1 MSRCHYYVVDDDEDD
16 DVQIVGVNSLNPE
29 AAPGPQLGEYRLDA
43 PRSFYQ
49 GTSYLSQPFYT
60 GLAAHEMLATSAAG
74 LGGVAPLIP
83 FPAASYQSFSG
94 QLSAAESVSAGQFFP
109 PAAQTGHIVDLGS
122 VAASEAAPISESPA
136 ASASASGS
144 SSSLSSSSTS
154 SYGQATRSDYEL
166 DPTSSQTQTA
176 PAPVL
181 ATIHE
186 QSPTGDTVGR
196 SAWSGIAYGNI
207 LKILIGPRNC
217 DTTTNPDQFPPSF
230 FSDLASTIVSSFPY
244 EDFAYKHRCTVDEV
258 NHALVAQVVAPLIQC
273 HSVDKKQM
281 ADTAN
286 DIYNRWVPSD
296 YQYHDQHA
304 SPSSQA
310 IVTTPNLSEPHET
323 SASEKCPS
331 PQLTR
336 EETLEYARV
345 LLEGIADYAFG
356 TNNDTQ
362 AQNNAVPQAQTVG
375 TPKPVPTS
383 NIQAPSEVEPVNKN
397 EHIFTTPSPPRS
409 QTKDTN
415 SSRRPMKH
423 AKSPSCLT
431 RVSSSTSSS
440 THSAP
445 IKPKRRYEDIADP
458 ESPSPQN
465 QLSRNEREDTP
476 RPTKKAK
483 PDFNCPPPSPKACE
497 KQSHPSLPKLQNSE
511 KAKKM
516 DVCPA
521 KPHTYVPLTDE
532 TRIKRQRVT
541 VDPFG
546 KFKKVSPY
554 LEPNRNYTNIL
565 LERGVPLENHP
576 RTKRPLTERDIETI
590 KKGQKNFFK
599 YAMKLQCEHMDRLG
613 LPHPIPK
620 EHLIDEG
627 EDEASAPE
635 DFYHWDDEGFD
646 D

>member
-1 MSRCHYYVVDDDEDD
+1 MSRCHYYVVDDEEDD

-29 AAPGPQLGEYRLDA
+29 AAPGPQLGEYRLDT
-43 PRSFYQ
+43 PRPFYQ
-49 GTSYLSQPFYT
+49 GASYLSQPFYT
-60 GLAAHEMLATSAAG
+60 GFAAHELLATSAAG

-83 FPAASYQSFSG
+83 FPAAYQSSSG
-94 QLSAAESVSAGQFFP
+94 QLSAAESVSAGPFFP

-122 VAASEAAPISESPA
+122 VLASEAAPVSESSA
-136 ASASASGS
+136 ASASGS
-144 SSSLSSSSTS
+144 SSSSSASSSPS
-154 SYGQATRSDYEL
+154 SGQATRSRYEL

-186 QSPTGDTVGR
+186 QSPVGDTVGR

-207 LKILIGPRNC
+207 LKILIGPRSC
-217 DTTTNPDQFPPSF
+217 DSAANPDQFPPSF

-258 NHALVAQVVAPLIQC
+258 NHALIAQVVAPLIQC

-296 YQYHDQHA
+296 YQYHDEHA
-304 SPSSQA
+304 SSSSQ
-310 IVTTPNLSEPHET
+310 TTPTKPHLSGSHET
-323 SASEKCPS
+323 SAREKCPS
-331 PQLTR
+331 PQLTC

-356 TNNDTQ
+356 TDTIDSQ
-362 AQNNAVPQAQTVG
+362 AQNIAVPQVQTVG
-375 TPKPVPTS
+375 TPEPVPTS
-383 NIQAPSEVEPVNKN
+383 NIQAQSEVESIKSIKN

-409 QTKDTN
+409 QAKDTN
-415 SSRRPMKH
+415 SPRRPMKH
-423 AKSPSCLT
+423 AKSPACLT
-431 RVSSSTSSS
+431 RVSSTSSS
-440 THSAP
+440 TRSTL
-445 IKPKRRYEDIADP
+445 IKRRYEDIADP

-465 QLSRNEREDTP
+465 QLSRNEHEDTP

-483 PDFNCPPPSPKACE
+483 PDFNHLPPSPKTCE
-497 KQSHPSLPKLQNSE
+497 KDGQLPLPKLQNSE
-511 KAKKM
+511 KGKKI

-521 KPHTYVPLTDE
+521 KPHTYVPLTEE

-546 KFKKVSPY
+546 KYKKVSPY

-565 LERGVPLENHP
+565 LERGVPLEEHP
-576 RTKRPLTERDIETI
+576 RTKRPLTERDIEAI

-599 YAMKLQCEHMDRLG
+599 YAMQLQCEHMDRLG
-613 LPHPIPK
+613 LPHTIPK
-620 EHLIDEG
+620 EQLVDEG
-627 EDEASAPE
+627 EDEAPAPE

>member
-16 DVQIVGVNSLNPE
+16 DVQIVGINSLNPE
-29 AAPGPQLGEYRLDA
+29 AAPGPQLGEYRLDT

-83 FPAASYQSFSG
+83 FPAAYQSSSG
-94 QLSAAESVSAGQFFP
+94 QPSAAESVSAGPFFP
-109 PAAQTGHIVDLGS
+109 PAAQTGHIVDLSS
-122 VAASEAAPISESPA
+122 VPASQAAPVSESSA
-136 ASASASGS
+136 ASASGS
-144 SSSLSSSSTS
+144 GSSHSSASSAS
-154 SYGQATRSDYEL
+154 GQATRSEYEL

-176 PAPVL
+176 PAPVH

-207 LKILIGPRNC
+207 LKVLIGPRNC
-217 DTTTNPDQFPPSF
+217 DSTTNPDQFPPSF
-230 FSDLASTIVSSFPY
+230 FSDLANTIVSSFPY

-258 NHALVAQVVAPLIQC
+258 NHALIAQVVAPLIQC
-273 HSVDKKQM
+273 HSIDKKQM

-296 YQYHDQHA
+296 YQYHDAQHA
-304 SPSSQA
+304 NSSSH
-310 IVTTPNLSEPHET
+310 TTPTKPDHSRFHET
-323 SASEKCPS
+323 SAREMCPS

-345 LLEGIADYAFG
+345 LLEGIADYAFD
-356 TNNDTQ
+356 TDNYTQ
-362 AQNNAVPQAQTVG
+362 AQNNAVPQAQIVG
-375 TPKPVPTS
+375 TPKPILTS
-383 NIQAPSEVEPVNKN
+383 NIQAQSEVEFIKN
-397 EHIFTTPSPPRS
+397 EHIFTTPCPPHS
-409 QTKDTN
+409 QDKDTN
-415 SSRRPMKH
+415 LSRRPMKH
-423 AKSPSCLT
+423 AESPTSLK
-431 RVSSSTSSS
+431 RISSSTSSS
-440 THSAP
+440 THSAL
-445 IKPKRRYEDIADP
+445 INPKRRYEDIADP

-465 QLSRNEREDTP
+465 QLSRNERENTP

-483 PDFNCPPPSPKACE
+483 TAFSNLLPSSKTCE
-497 KQSHPSLPKLQNSE
+497 KEGPFPLLKLQNSE
-511 KAKKM
+511 KAKKP
-516 DVCPA
+516 DIYPA

-546 KFKKVSPY
+546 KYKKVSPY

-565 LERGVPLENHP
+565 LERGVPLEKHP

-613 LPHPIPK
+613 LPHPILK

-627 EDEASAPE
+627 EDEAPAPE